1 MEKTFKDRRFIKSLL
16 KYFLQGLFYVVPI
29 GVTIYLIVWLVV
41 RIDGIITLDFPGLG
55 LIAILVGITIVGF
68 LGHFFV
74 SYLRPLDRAMEKT
87 PLIKLVYTSMK
98 DMMSAFVGK
107 KKQFKT
113 PVLVKMG
120 EGLEIERMGF
130 ITQEDLSEIGIGND
144 KAAVYFPFS
153 YGINGQVMIVPKK
166 KITQIHASSSDVMK
180 FIVSGGVTN
189 VESTEKQKLLLK
201 KTNDEKDL
209 FK

>member
-1 MEKTFKDRRFIKSLL
+1 MREVGNDKRFFKTLV

-29 GVTIYLIVWLVV
+29 GVTVYLIVWLVV
-41 RIDGIITLDFPGLG
+41 KIDGIINLDIPGLG
-55 LIAILVGITIVGF
+55 LIAILIGITLIGF
-68 LGHFFV
+68 LGSHFFV

-98 DMMSAFVGK
+98 DLMNAFVGK

-120 EGLEIERMGF
+120 EGLEVERMGF
-130 ITQEDLSEIGIGND
+130 ITKGDLSEMGISTD
-144 KAAVYFPFS
+144 KVAVYFPFS
-153 YGINGQVMIVPKK
+153 YGINGQVMIIPKK
-166 KITQIHASSSDVMK
+166 NISIIHASSSDVMK

-189 VESTEKQKLLLK
+189 VESTEKQNN
-201 KTNDEKDL
+201 KTA
-209 FK
+209 

>member
-1 MEKTFKDRRFIKSLL
+1 MKEVGNDKRFFKTLV

-29 GVTIYLIVWLVV
+29 GVTVYLIVWLVV
-41 RIDGIITLDFPGLG
+41 KIDGIINLDIPGLG
-55 LIAILVGITIVGF
+55 LIAILIGITLIGF
-68 LGHFFV
+68 LGSHFFV

-98 DMMSAFVGK
+98 DLMNAFVGK

-120 EGLEIERMGF
+120 EGLEVERMGF
-130 ITQEDLSEIGIGND
+130 ITKDNLSEMGISTD
-144 KAAVYFPFS
+144 KVAVYFPFS
-153 YGINGQVMIVPKK
+153 YGINGQVMIIPKK
-166 KITQIHASSSDVMK
+166 NISIIHASSSDVMK

-189 VESTEKQKLLLK
+189 VESTEKQNN
-201 KTNDEKDL
+201 KTA
-209 FK
+209 

>member
-1 MEKTFKDRRFIKSLL
+1 MEEIAKDKSFLKTLI
-16 KYFLQGLFYVVPI
+16 KYFLQGLFYLVPI
-29 GVTIYLIVWLVV
+29 GVTVYLIIWLVV
-41 RIDGIITLDFPGLG
+41 KIDGIINLDFPGLG
-55 LIAILVGITIVGF
+55 LIAILVGITVIGF
-68 LGHFFV
+68 LGSHFFV

-113 PVLVKMG
+113 PVLVTMG

-130 ITQEDLSEIGIGND
+130 ITKDDLSDMGISND

-166 KITQIHASSSDVMK
+166 NITIIHASSSDVMK

-189 VESTEKQKLLLK
+189 VESTNKTHLK
-201 KTNDEKDL
+201 TTDYEN
-209 FK
+209 

>member
-1 MEKTFKDRRFIKSLL
+1 MEEIAKDMSFLKTLI
-16 KYFLQGLFYVVPI
+16 KYFLQGLFYLVPI
-29 GVTIYLIVWLVV
+29 GVTVYLIIWLVV
-41 RIDGIITLDFPGLG
+41 KIDGIINLDFPGLG
-55 LIAILVGITIVGF
+55 LIAILVGITVIGF
-68 LGHFFV
+68 LGSHFFV

-113 PVLVKMG
+113 PVLVTMG
-120 EGLEIERMGF
+120 EGLEIERMRF
-130 ITQEDLSEIGIGND
+130 ITKDDLSDMGISND

-166 KITQIHASSSDVMK
+166 NITIIHASSSDVMK

-189 VESTEKQKLLLK
+189 VESNNKTHLK
-201 KTNDEKDL
+201 TTDYEN
-209 FK
+209 

>member
-1 MEKTFKDRRFIKSLL
+1 MEETGKDKHFLKTLI

-29 GVTIYLIVWLVV
+29 GVTVYLIIWLVV
-41 RIDGIITLDFPGLG
+41 KIDGIIPLDIPGLG
-55 LIAILVGITIVGF
+55 LMVILISITVIGF
-68 LGHFFV
+68 LGSHFFV

-120 EGLEIERMGF
+120 EGIEVERMGF
-130 ITQEDLSEIGIGND
+130 ITKDDLSEMGIGDD
-144 KAAVYFPFS
+144 KVAVYFPFS
-153 YGINGQVMIVPKK
+153 YGINGQVMIIPKK
-166 KITQIHASSSDVMK
+166 NISRLYASSSDVMK

-189 VESTEKQKLLLK
+189 VVSTEKQEK
-201 KTNDEKDL
+201 KNNYEN
-209 FK
+209 

>member
-1 MEKTFKDRRFIKSLL
+1 MEETGKDKRFLKTLI

-29 GVTIYLIVWLVV
+29 GVTVYLIVWLVV
-41 RIDGIITLDFPGLG
+41 KIDGIIPLDIPGLG
-55 LIAILVGITIVGF
+55 LMAILISITVIGF
-68 LGHFFV
+68 LGSHFFV

-120 EGLEIERMGF
+120 EGIEVERMGF
-130 ITQEDLSEIGIGND
+130 ITKDDLSEMGISED
-144 KAAVYFPFS
+144 KVAVYFPFS
-153 YGINGQVMIVPKK
+153 YGINGQVMIIPKK
-166 KITQIHASSSDVMK
+166 NISRIHASSSDVMK

-189 VESTEKQKLLLK
+189 VESTEKQ
-201 KTNDEKDL
+201 EKPNNYEN
-209 FK
+209 

>member
-1 MEKTFKDRRFIKSLL
+1 MEEIGGDKSFFKTLV

-29 GVTIYLIVWLVV
+29 GVTVYLLVWLVV
-41 RIDGIITLDFPGLG
+41 KIDGLINLDIPGLG
-55 LIAILVGITIVGF
+55 LAAILVGVTVIGF
-68 LGHFFV
+68 LGSHFFV

-120 EGLEIERMGF
+120 GGMEVERMGF
-130 ITQEDLSEIGIGND
+130 ITKEDLSEMGIGED
-144 KAAVYFPFS
+144 KVAVYFPFS
-153 YGINGQVMIVPKK
+153 FGINGQVMIIPKK
-166 KITQIHASSSDVMK
+166 NISVIHASSSDVMK

-189 VESTEKQKLLLK
+189 VESTENETD
-201 KTNDEKDL
+201 KTV
-209 FK
+209 

>member
-1 MEKTFKDRRFIKSLL
+1 MREVGNDKRFFKTLV

-29 GVTIYLIVWLVV
+29 GVTVYLIVWLVV
-41 RIDGIITLDFPGLG
+41 KIDGIINLDIPGLG
-55 LIAILVGITIVGF
+55 LIAILIGITLIGF
-68 LGHFFV
+68 LGSHFFV

-98 DMMSAFVGK
+98 DLMNAFVGK

-120 EGLEIERMGF
+120 EGLEVERMGF
-130 ITQEDLSEIGIGND
+130 ITKGDLSEMGISTN
-144 KAAVYFPFS
+144 KVAVYFPFS
-153 YGINGQVMIVPKK
+153 YGINGQVMVIPKK
-166 KITQIHASSSDVMK
+166 NISIIHASSSDVMK

-189 VESTEKQKLLLK
+189 VESTEKQNN
-201 KTNDEKDL
+201 KTA
-209 FK
+209 

>member
-1 MEKTFKDRRFIKSLL
+1 MEETGKDKRFLKTLI

-29 GVTIYLIVWLVV
+29 GVTVYLIVWLVV
-41 RIDGIITLDFPGLG
+41 KIDGIIPLDIPGLG
-55 LIAILVGITIVGF
+55 LMVILISITVIGF
-68 LGHFFV
+68 LGSHFFV

-120 EGLEIERMGF
+120 EGIEIERMGF
-130 ITQEDLSEIGIGND
+130 VTKDDLSEMGISED
-144 KAAVYFPFS
+144 KVAVYFPFS
-153 YGINGQVMIVPKK
+153 YGINGQVMIIPKK
-166 KITQIHASSSDVMK
+166 NISRIHASSSDVMK

-189 VESTEKQKLLLK
+189 VESTEKQE
-201 KTNDEKDL
+201 KTNNYEN
-209 FK
+209 

>member
-1 MEKTFKDRRFIKSLL
+1 MEGVGKDKRFLKTLI

-29 GVTIYLIVWLVV
+29 SVTIYLIVWLVIK
-41 RIDGIITLDFPGLG
+41 IDGIIPLDIPGLG
-55 LIAILVGITIVGF
+55 LIAILIAITLIGY
-68 LGHFFV
+68 LGSHFFV

-120 EGLEIERMGF
+120 NGLEVERMGF
-130 ITQEDLSEIGIGND
+130 VTKENLSEMGIGED
-144 KAAVYFPFS
+144 KVAVYFPFS
-153 YGINGQVMIVPKK
+153 YGINGQVLIIPKK
-166 KITQIHASSSDVMK
+166 NITRIQAPSSEVMK

-189 VESTEKQKLLLK
+189 VEATENKND
-201 KTNDEKDL
+201 KT
-209 FK
+209 

>member
-1 MEKTFKDRRFIKSLL
+1 MEEIGKDKRFFKTLI

-29 GVTIYLIVWLVV
+29 GVTIYLIVWLVIK
-41 RIDGIITLDFPGLG
+41 IDGIIPLDIPGLG
-55 LIAILVGITIVGF
+55 LIAILIAITVIGF
-68 LGHFFV
+68 LGSHFFV

-120 EGLEIERMGF
+120 EGLEVERMGF
-130 ITQEDLSEIGIGND
+130 IMKDDLSEMGIVED
-144 KAAVYFPFS
+144 KVAVYFPFS
-153 YGINGQVMIVPKK
+153 YGINGQVMIIPKK
-166 KITQIHASSSDVMK
+166 NITPIHASSSEVMK

-189 VESTEKQKLLLK
+189 VESTEKQNE
-201 KTNDEKDL
+201 KTN
-209 FK
+209 

>member
-1 MEKTFKDRRFIKSLL
+1 MKEVGNDKRFFKTLV

-29 GVTIYLIVWLVV
+29 GVTVYLIVWLVV
-41 RIDGIITLDFPGLG
+41 KIDGIINLDIPGLG
-55 LIAILVGITIVGF
+55 LIAILIGITLIGF
-68 LGHFFV
+68 LGSHFFV

-98 DMMSAFVGK
+98 DLMNAFVGK

-120 EGLEIERMGF
+120 EGLEVERMGF
-130 ITQEDLSEIGIGND
+130 ITKGDLSEMGISTD
-144 KAAVYFPFS
+144 KVAVYFPFS
-153 YGINGQVMIVPKK
+153 YGINGQVMIIPKK
-166 KITQIHASSSDVMK
+166 NISIIHASSSDVMK

-189 VESTEKQKLLLK
+189 VESTEKQNN
-201 KTNDEKDL
+201 KTA
-209 FK
+209 